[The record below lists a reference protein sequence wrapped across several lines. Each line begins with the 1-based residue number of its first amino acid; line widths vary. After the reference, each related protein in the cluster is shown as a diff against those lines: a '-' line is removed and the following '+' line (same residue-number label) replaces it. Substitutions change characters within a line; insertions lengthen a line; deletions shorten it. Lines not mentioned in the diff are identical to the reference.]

1 MPGELERWAAGR
13 AGELIARAEAEAVA
27 ELKAAL
33 LAAAT
38 GRAVAPRPPA
48 PPAPPV
54 AAPTGHGVWAY
65 CVARA
70 DAELPDGGAGVHP
83 DGEVA
88 WLREGGLALLCSKVP
103 LAEFGEEP
111 LRRNLNDLAWLEK
124 VARAHEAVL
133 DAAMTE
139 ATVVPLRMCTIFERD
154 QRVRAMLDDERD
166 ALVEALDALEG
177 RQEWGVKV
185 LADPASLE
193 REARVGMD
201 PPQEGGT
208 AGGAYLQRRRYE
220 RDVRERA
227 GALAAEVADQVHAR
241 VQDWAVDAV
250 TRPPQNRELSGHE
263 GEMLLNGAYLV
274 DADRVDGLREL
285 VADLEERHRALG
297 VRIELTGPWPPY
309 NFAPRGDAAALA

>member
-1 MPGELERWAAGR
+1 MADDLGGWARERAPALR
-13 AGELIARAEAEAVA
+13 ARAEAEAVA
-27 ELKAAL
+27 ALRDALVAAAL
-33 LAAAT
+33 SDERVRSRT
-38 GRAVAPRPPA
+38 PA
-48 PPAPPV
+48 PPPPPEPAGEGIWVYGILRGDPPALPAGV
-54 AAPTGHGVWAY
+54 AKKPVER
-65 CVARA
+65 VK
-70 DAELPDGGAGVHP
+70 GAG
-83 DGEVA
+83 
-88 WLREGGLALLCSKVP
+88 LTALVSRVP
-103 LAEFGEEP
+103 LAEFGAEP
-111 LRRNLNDLAWLEK
+111 LRRNLNDLAWLEE

-133 DAAMTE
+133 DAALAD

-154 QRVRAMLDDERD
+154 QGVLDMLESEHD

-177 RQEWGVKV
+177 REEWGVKV
-185 LADPASLE
+185 LADRDSLE
-193 REARVGMD
+193 RAARVGMD
-201 PPQEGGT
+201 APPDEST
-208 AGGAYLQRRRYE
+208 EGGAYLQRRRFE

-274 DADRVDGLREL
+274 DADRVDGLRDL
-285 VADLEERHRALG
+285 VAELEERHRTLG

>member
-1 MPGELERWAAGR
+1 VTDDLHGWARERAAALR
-13 AGELIARAEAEAVA
+13 ARAEAEAVA
-27 ELKAAL
+27 ALRDALVAAAL
-33 LAAAT
+33 SEER
-38 GRAVAPRPPA
+38 GRARTPASPPPPEPAGEGIWVYGILRGDSPALPAGVAEKPVERV
-48 PPAPPV
+48 V
-54 AAPTGHGVWAY
+54 AAGL
-65 CVARA
+65 VALVSR
-70 DAELPDGGAGVHP
+70 
-83 DGEVA
+83 
-88 WLREGGLALLCSKVP
+88 VP
-103 LAEFGEEP
+103 LAEFGAEP

-133 DAAMTE
+133 DAALTE
-139 ATVVPLRMCTIFERD
+139 ATVVPLRMCTIFERE
-154 QRVRAMLDDERD
+154 QRVRGMLEAERD
-166 ALVEALDALEG
+166 ALVEALDALNG

-201 PPQEGGT
+201 APEEGGT
-208 AGGAYLQRRRYE
+208 EGGAYLQRRRYE

-309 NFAPRGDAAALA
+309 NFAPRGDTAALA